1 MQKREILYLL
11 AVGQFRAGEYARS
24 RRLLDQALQVH
35 YFFLV
40 EAMPFYTPSVYVL
53 ILILNLVI

>member
-24 RRLLDQALQVH
+24 RRLVDQALQV
-35 YFFLV
+35 YAFLFG
-40 EAMPFYTPSVYVL
+40 AMSIFPTLRLHVDL
-53 ILILNLVI
+53 WC